1 MSSIFDKLQ
10 HNINILRGKAVAVT
24 PPWAFMN
31 LERRRMEKAG
41 AKFFLK
47 AMKEGDYF
55 YHMTSYP
62 ILKEILRSGVIKADR
77 HRRGTVSF
85 TTHPLRYLSAFGG
98 PAYPVNNAY
107 IKIPMKAVPNAFP
120 VVYWLAEF
128 EAEELPPEIKSK
140 LIPIERFEEIFMEY
154 GLAWPAYVYPFIWA
168 YENEWRVLG
177 DFHLPWEDIS
187 VGVSNLKQQKYIEE
201 TWWYLKDKVFVDK
214 DLERIFARR

>member
-1 MSSIFDKLQ
+1 
-10 HNINILRGKAVAVT
+10 
-24 PPWAFMN
+24 
-31 LERRRMEKAG
+31 
-41 AKFFLK
+41 
-47 AMKEGDYF
+47 MKEGDYF

-120 VVYWLAEF
+120 VVYWL
-128 EAEELPPEIKSK
+128 
-140 LIPIERFEEIFMEY
+140 R
-154 GLAWPAYVYPFIWA
+154 
-168 YENEWRVLG
+168 G